1 MEGIDRLNSN
11 YLFADSNYYEKED
24 VIKNLYNTVLTRT
37 VKEIDEK
44 NYNLIETLVKY
55 EGEIN
60 RCIDMSNYYINEAFS
75 STLKT
80 EKVRRRLRV
89 HIYTLFNDG
98 DAEVNYPA
106 DIEIADSENIYKH
119 ASPSSF
125 TFNIHGYIVNGD
137 ESDYD
142 NDANSPGVDT
152 VSANRSKNHDNDLS
166 HLVDESRTGRKDA
179 KSKDSDPHIAD
190 LSSQNEQVDY
200 CNTTVMKFTSFFS
213 TIMVMR
219 DKETIIFDKNNK
231 NYYDCDKLTF
241 NRIVN
246 ERKKET
252 IKIFLFLD
260 QKIPFF
266 DLSPEL
272 KNFMQSPEETMPEVI
287 KRIYEYSLE
296 KELIDSNGI
305 MRTDEVL
312 RDVLKVD
319 EYEFCELPRIL
330 QKHVSIQKPI
340 VLEHV
345 ADIEKEDESET
356 IYDIVVDVFE
366 PFITFEDGKLQKFV
380 LDSHHLSN
388 LLKFLKMNEMM
399 DGSSDKMSRCDVANS
414 RSSKQNKEGEG
425 KDGDQSDEK
434 ADQRDEVIKV
444 KTSTKQNRDAL
455 EEESSHR
462 ENVQEVGDT
471 NVCKE
476 KGKKEKRSGKEDSL
490 SRKGSNEKE
499 ANLNSPTIS
508 IFEKLNGIQS
518 QIDNMDE
525 QIINILCKIKQKNSL
540 RLRYTNFYENPC
552 GFIDHMMN
560 SKFPIDFEDVNDNNY
575 IYDHAANINDDNYY
589 KLPWVHRGISKYLL
603 IKNKNFDDVLK
614 SVLNSM
620 NLDCKRKLDD
630 MNRNES
636 KKQKLHLGA
645 QENFDNNNNPYKF
658 NMNYSC
664 QSQPDFNN
672 NAYFYYP
679 NKNMNFNNAPEPFIN
694 NPMQNFYNNMN
705 YESSNMPVPMDVP
718 AAVPMAVPMD
728 VPMNVPA
735 AAPMNV
741 PMNAPAAVPMN
752 VPMAV
757 PMNVPMDVPIAVPM
771 AAPMDAPMGV
781 PMDVPMGVPMD
792 VPLGVPVSPPFPIEM
807 MAFNGHNNNLP
818 ENMNPQNIFMQNSEQ
833 CNFNMYA
840 QQVAPN
846 PAYMMN
852 YPPFNE
858 MPPQNGFNP
867 MYPGAAPMDGVYPNG
882 NFYSA
887 NNYAP

>member
-1 MEGIDRLNSN
+1 MEPIDRLNSN
-11 YLFADSNYYEKED
+11 CLFADSNYYDKED

-89 HIYTLFNDG
+89 HIYTVFNDG
-98 DAEVNYPA
+98 DKEMNYPA
-106 DIEIADSENIYKH
+106 DIEIADSENIYKY

-125 TFNIHGYIVNGD
+125 TFNIHGYILNAD
-137 ESDYD
+137 ESDYH
-142 NDANSPGVDT
+142 NDADSPGVHT
-152 VSANRSKNHDNDLS
+152 VPANASKNDDNDLS
-166 HLVDESRTGRKDA
+166 HLVDESKTRTKDA
-179 KSKDSDPHIAD
+179 DSKCSGTDIDD
-190 LSSQNEQVDY
+190 LSDANEQIDY

-219 DKETIIFDKNNK
+219 DKETIIYDKNNK

-241 NRIVN
+241 SRIVN
-246 ERKKET
+246 EKKKET

-266 DLSPEL
+266 ELSPQL

-312 RDVLKVD
+312 RDVLEVD

-345 ADIEKEDESET
+345 VDLEKEDESES
-356 IYDIVVDVFE
+356 IYDIVVDIFE
-366 PFITFEDGKLQKFV
+366 PFIAFEDGKLQKFV
-380 LDSHHLSN
+380 LDSHRLSN
-388 LLKFLKMNEMM
+388 LLQFLKMNESK
-399 DGSSDKMSRCDVANS
+399 DGSSDKMSKSHVENVG
-414 RSSKQNKEGEG
+414 SSKEG
-425 KDGDQSDEK
+425 KQVDECDGK
-434 ADQRDEVIKV
+434 ADEADEAVEAK
-444 KTSTKQNRDAL
+444 SSAEQNGDAP
-455 EEESSHR
+455 EEETSHR
-462 ENVQEVGDT
+462 ENAEEEGET
-471 NVCKE
+471 NVCEE
-476 KGKKEKRSGKEDSL
+476 KGKKEKRSGKEGSSSHKDSD
-490 SRKGSNEKE
+490 KKE

-518 QIDNMDE
+518 EIDNMDE
-525 QIINILCKIKQKNSL
+525 EIINILCKIKQKNSL

-552 GFIDHMMN
+552 GFIDHVMN
-560 SKFPIDFEDVNDNNY
+560 SKFPVDFESVNDNNY
-575 IYDHAANINDDNYY
+575 IYDQAANINDDNYY

-630 MNRNES
+630 MNTNES
-636 KKQKLHLGA
+636 KKQKVHLGA
-645 QENFDNNNNPYKF
+645 EESFDNNPYKF
-658 NMNYSC
+658 NMNYSY
-664 QSQPDFNN
+664 QSQPDLNN

-694 NPMQNFYNNMN
+694 NPMPNFCNNMN
-705 YESSNMPVPMDVP
+705 YESSNMPVPVP
-718 AAVPMAVPMD
+718 VTMPVPVAMPVTMPVAVPVP
-728 VPMNVPA
+728 
-735 AAPMNV
+735 
-741 PMNAPAAVPMN
+741 
-752 VPMAV
+752 
-757 PMNVPMDVPIAVPM
+757 
-771 AAPMDAPMGV
+771 
-781 PMDVPMGVPMD
+781 
-792 VPLGVPVSPPFPIEM
+792 PPFPIEM
-807 MAFNGHNNNLP
+807 MAFNGNGNKLP
-818 ENMNPQNIFMQNSEQ
+818 ENMNPQNNFMQHNEQ
-833 CNFNMYA
+833 GNFNMYA
-840 QQVAPN
+840 QQVAPYA
-846 PAYMMN
+846 PYMMN

-867 MYPGAAPMDGVYPNG
+867 LYPGAVPMDGVYPNG
-882 NFYSA
+882 NFYNA
-887 NNYAP
+887 NNYIP

>member
-1 MEGIDRLNSN
+1 MEPIDRLNSN
-11 YLFADSNYYEKED
+11 CMFADSNYYEKED

-37 VKEIDEK
+37 VKEVDEK

-89 HIYTLFNDG
+89 HIYTVFNDG
-98 DAEVNYPA
+98 DKEMNYPA
-106 DIEIADSENIYKH
+106 DIEIADSENIYKY

-125 TFNIHGYIVNGD
+125 TFNIHGYILNTD
-137 ESDYD
+137 ENDYD
-142 NDANSPGVDT
+142 NDADSPGVNT
-152 VSANRSKNHDNDLS
+152 VPASESKNDDNDLG
-166 HLVDESRTGRKDA
+166 HLVDESRTRAKDA
-179 KSKDSDPHIAD
+179 DSKCSGTDIGD
-190 LSSQNEQVDY
+190 LSDRNEQIDY

-219 DKETIIFDKNNK
+219 DKETIIYDKNNK

-241 NRIVN
+241 SRIVN
-246 ERKKET
+246 EKKKET

-266 DLSPEL
+266 ELSPQL

-296 KELIDSNGI
+296 KELIDSSGI

-312 RDVLKVD
+312 RNVLEVD

-345 ADIEKEDESET
+345 VDLEKEEESES
-356 IYDIVVDVFE
+356 IYDIVVDIFE
-366 PFITFEDGKLQKFV
+366 PFVAFENGKLQKFV
-380 LDSHHLSN
+380 LDSHHLNN
-388 LLKFLKMNEMM
+388 LLQFLKMNETK
-399 DGSSDKMSRCDVANS
+399 DDSSDKVDKCHVKNIK
-414 RSSKQNKEGEG
+414 SSKVGKEG
-425 KDGDQSDEK
+425 DAFDEK
-434 ADQRDEVIKV
+434 ADQREEVIQAK
-444 KTSTKQNRDAL
+444 SSAERNRDAS
-455 EEESSHR
+455 EEENSPGQNT
-462 ENVQEVGDT
+462 EGEGKI
-471 NVCKE
+471 NVCE
-476 KGKKEKRSGKEDSL
+476 GGTEKRSDKKGSL
-490 SRKGSNEKE
+490 SLKDSDKKG
-499 ANLNSPTIS
+499 ANFNSPTIS

-518 QIDNMDE
+518 EIDSIDE
-525 QIINILCKIKQKNSL
+525 DIINILCKIKQKNSL

-560 SKFPIDFEDVNDNNY
+560 SKFPVDFESVNDNNY
-575 IYDHAANINDDNYY
+575 IYDQAANINDDNYY

-630 MNRNES
+630 MNTNES
-636 KKQKLHLGA
+636 KKQKLHPGA
-645 QENFDNNNNPYKF
+645 DENFDNNPYKI
-658 NMNYSC
+658 NMNYSYHN
-664 QSQPDFNN
+664 QPDLNN

-679 NKNMNFNNAPEPFIN
+679 NKNMNFSNAPESFIN

-705 YESSNMPVPMDVP
+705 YESSNMPVPVP
-718 AAVPMAVPMD
+718 VPMSMAM
-728 VPMNVPA
+728 
-735 AAPMNV
+735 
-741 PMNAPAAVPMN
+741 
-752 VPMAV
+752 PMA
-757 PMNVPMDVPIAVPM
+757 
-771 AAPMDAPMGV
+771 
-781 PMDVPMGVPMD
+781 
-792 VPLGVPVSPPFPIEM
+792 VPVSPPFPIEM
-807 MAFNGHNNNLP
+807 MAFNGNNNKLPEHMNLQNNFMHNN
-818 ENMNPQNIFMQNSEQ
+818 EQ
-833 CNFNMYA
+833 GNFNMYA
-840 QQVAPN
+840 QQVVPN
-846 PAYMMN
+846 VPYMMN

-867 MYPGAAPMDGVYPNG
+867 LYPGAIPMDGVYPNG

-887 NNYAP
+887 NNYVP